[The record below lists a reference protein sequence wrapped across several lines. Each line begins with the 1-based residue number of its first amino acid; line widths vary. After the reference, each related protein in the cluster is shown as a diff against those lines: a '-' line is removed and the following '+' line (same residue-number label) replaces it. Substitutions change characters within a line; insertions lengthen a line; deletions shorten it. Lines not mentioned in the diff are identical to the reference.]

1 MIIRNSYGME
11 FSSEEERDEWDAYIA
26 KRLAEAEKTPIVSHE
41 EMKRFFSQLR
51 AEARRVSTEMAE

>member
-11 FSSEEERDEWDAYIA
+11 FSSVEARDEWEAYIA
-26 KRLAEAEKTPIVSHE
+26 KRLEEAEKTPVISHE

-51 AEARRVSTEMAE
+51 AEAHRVSTELAK